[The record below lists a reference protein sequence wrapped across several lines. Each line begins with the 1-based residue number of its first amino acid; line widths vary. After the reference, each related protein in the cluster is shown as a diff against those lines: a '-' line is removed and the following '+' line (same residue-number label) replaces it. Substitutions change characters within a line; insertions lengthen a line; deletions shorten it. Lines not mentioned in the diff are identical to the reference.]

1 MNPETNSSVEDQSRN
16 RTSRRQRTILI
27 VVVGVVAAGSF
38 GGLALGLLGGQQS
51 EAGQRATL
59 HEVSREDLLVSVDQ
73 PGTVESRNKEIIRSQ
88 VRRELEITEMV
99 EEGAIVEEGDL
110 LVKLDSTPIEEELTE
125 DEQQL
130 DNARSQLIAAEVTLE
145 NTTSQAQSNI
155 EQAELDYR
163 FAQLDLE
170 KYLNGEYPQ
179 QLAQAQAAV
188 KVAEEDKARA
198 DETVAASRELYE
210 AGYITENELKGDEA
224 AAIKAQLDLE
234 IAQGELRV
242 LQQYTHEQQKEQ
254 LEADVRQAEAELERV
269 KNKAKADVERAKAE
283 LNNAQAQLTRR
294 ERDVKEERENLANC
308 EIRAPI
314 AGRVVYAPQGNRWR
328 QEEPLAEGSTVR
340 FNQEIIH
347 LPEAGAMSVD
357 IKIQEAQRDKVEV
370 GMPVRIT
377 LPSMPALELRG
388 KLVDIAEYLDPSG
401 WWNNNQKVYSARI
414 DIDGTVSELRTGMNC
429 QTQIIVGSFE
439 EVLTVPL
446 QSVVRVGEQHTVYV
460 PGPNGEPQPRPVT
473 IGLDN
478 GRKVHI
484 KSGLAEGDLVVLT
497 PPLEPASRRDRAEDE
512 EGETETETEAEA
524 ADDAAG
530 ESPTQQESSGPTDR

>member
-1 MNPETNSSVEDQSRN
+1 MNPETNSVEDQSRN

-27 VVVGVVAAGSF
+27 VVVGVLAVGSF
-38 GGLALGLLGGQQS
+38 GGLALGLLGGEQS
-51 EAGQRATL
+51 GSIDRANL
-59 HEVSREDLLVSVDQ
+59 HEVAREDLLVSVDQ
-73 PGTVESRNKEIIRSQ
+73 PGTIESRNKEIIRSQ

-99 EEGAIVEEGDL
+99 EEGTIVEEGDL
-110 LVKLDSTPIEEELTE
+110 LVKLDSTPVEEELTE

-163 FAQLDLE
+163 FAQLDQE
-170 KYLNGEYPQ
+170 KYISGEYPQ

-188 KVAEEDKARA
+188 QVAEEDKARA

-234 IAQGELRV
+234 IARGELRV
-242 LQQYTHEQQKEQ
+242 LKEYTHTQQLEQ
-254 LEADVRQAEAELERV
+254 LESNVRQAEAELERV
-269 KNKAKADVERAKAE
+269 KNKAKADIERAKAE

-328 QEEPLAEGSTVR
+328 QEEPLAEGSDVR

-357 IKIQEAQRDKVEV
+357 IKIEESQRDKVEV

-377 LPSMPALELRG
+377 LPSMPNMELTG
-388 KLVDIAEYLDPSG
+388 ELVDIAEYLDPSG

-429 QTQIIVGSFE
+429 QTQIIVGSFDD
-439 EVLTVPL
+439 VLTVPL
-446 QSVVRVGEQHTVYV
+446 QSVVRVNDQHTVYV
-460 PGPNGEPQPRPVT
+460 PGPNGTVVPKPVE
-473 IGLDN
+473 IGMDN

-484 KSGLAEGDLVVLT
+484 KSGLAEGDLVLLT

-512 EGETETETEAEA
+512 AGETESEAEA

-530 ESPTQQESSGPTDR
+530 ESPTQPQDSGSTDR

>member
-1 MNPETNSSVEDQSRN
+1 MHPETNSVEDQSRP
-16 RTSRRQRTILI
+16 RTSRRRRTLLI
-27 VVVGVVAAGSF
+27 VVVGVVAVGSF
-38 GGLALGLLGGQQS
+38 GGLALGLLGGHQS
-51 EAGQRATL
+51 EAGQRPTL
-59 HEVSREDLLVSVDQ
+59 HEVAREDLLVSVDQ
-73 PGTVESRNKEIIRSQ
+73 PGTIESRNKEIIRSQ

-99 EEGAIVEEGDL
+99 EEGTIVEEGDL

-188 KVAEEDKARA
+188 QVAEEDKARA

-234 IAQGELRV
+234 IARGELRV
-242 LQQYTHEQQKEQ
+242 LQQYTHKQQKEQ
-254 LEADVRQAEAELERV
+254 LEANVRQAEAELERV

-347 LPEAGAMSVD
+347 LPETGAMSVD

-377 LPSMPALELRG
+377 LPSMPAMELSG

-439 EVLTVPL
+439 DVLTVPL
-446 QSVVRVGEQHTVYV
+446 QSVVRVGEQHMVYA

-484 KSGLAEGDLVVLT
+484 KSGLAEGDLVLLT
-497 PPLEPASRRDRAEDE
+497 PPLEPASRRDEAQPEPSDADGDRAERGGDD
-512 EGETETETEAEA
+512 GDGAA
-524 ADDAAG
+524 GADD
-530 ESPTQQESSGPTDR
+530 PGPDASNR